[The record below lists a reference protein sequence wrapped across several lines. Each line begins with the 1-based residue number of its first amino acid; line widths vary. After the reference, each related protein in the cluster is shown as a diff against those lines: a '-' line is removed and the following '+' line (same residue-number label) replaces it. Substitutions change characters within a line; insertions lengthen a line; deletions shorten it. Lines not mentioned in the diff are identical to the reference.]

1 MADMPR
7 PRLPYTHREVSRHGT
22 IVWYFRRGKGK
33 RTRLPGA
40 YGSTEFRQA
49 YDAALA
55 GRAIEKADS
64 APKNS
69 LQWLVDRY
77 SESGRFSLLSPE
89 TQKMRR
95 SILMIA
101 CKTGGKMNFRQITPD
116 DIKRGKMRREATPY
130 AAANYVKVMRAL
142 FKFAVDSTWIT
153 TNPADSVDS
162 SMPRTDGHHTWTVE
176 EVLRY
181 QEKYPVGTQARLAM
195 DLLLYT
201 GMRRGDAVMLGRQ
214 HIRNG
219 VITYRAIKTEV
230 EVILPVLPA
239 LAASIAATKTG
250 DMALLCTSKGEP
262 WAKEAFGNWFRK
274 QCVAAKV
281 PGRAH
286 GLRKA
291 GATFAAENGAT
302 PKQLSAMF
310 GWTDERMA
318 SIYTRRAER
327 KMLAEQA
334 ANALSPHLESG
345 AGPIGENVTKSKADF

>member
-1 MADMPR
+1 MDSMPR
-7 PRLPYTHREVSRHGT
+7 PRLPYTQREVSRHGT
-22 IVWYFRRGKGK
+22 VVWYFRRGKGK
-33 RTRLPGA
+33 RIRLPGA
-40 YGSTEFRQA
+40 YGSAEFRQA

-55 GRAIEKADS
+55 GRKIEKTAN
-64 APKNS
+64 APKSS
-69 LQWLVDRY
+69 LRWLVDRY
-77 SESGRFSLLSPE
+77 FESGRFSLLSPE

-101 CKTGGKMNFRQITPD
+101 CQTGGKMNFRQITPD

-153 TNPADSVDS
+153 TNPADNVDS
-162 SMPRTDGHHTWTVE
+162 SMPKTDGHHTWTVE

-181 QEKYPVGTQARLAM
+181 QEKHHLGTQARLAM

-201 GMRRGDAVMLGRQ
+201 GMRRGDAVKLGRQ

-219 VITYRAIKTEV
+219 VISYRAIKTGV
-230 EVILPVLPA
+230 EVVIPVLPP
-239 LAASIAATKTG
+239 LAISINATKTG
-250 DMALLCTSKGEP
+250 DMALLCTSNGEP

-318 SIYTRRAER
+318 SMYTRKAEKR
-327 KMLAEQA
+327 WLAEQA

-345 AGPIGENVTKSKADF
+345 AGLSGKTSMKSKADF